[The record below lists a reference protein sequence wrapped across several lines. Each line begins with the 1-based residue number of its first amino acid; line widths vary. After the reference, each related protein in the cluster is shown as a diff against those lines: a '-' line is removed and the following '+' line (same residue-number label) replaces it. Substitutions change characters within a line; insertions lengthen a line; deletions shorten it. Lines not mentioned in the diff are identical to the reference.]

1 MEEKKVSIQKSII
14 WNSAGSMVYLI
25 TQWLISVLVVR
36 LSGVETAGVLT
47 LAMSV
52 NNVFYSIAMQGIR
65 NYQVSDMKEK
75 YTSGIYVSSR
85 LIICILSFLACGGYA
100 LIAGYSYGSSLCI
113 VAYCLFKMA
122 EAFYDV
128 YAGICQK
135 KWRMDWIGK
144 SWLVKGVLS
153 FAGFVVVLA
162 VTQSLLAAILAM
174 ALVSWLVIFF
184 YDIPRAKKLDTIKIH
199 LKEKKNITLMAECFP
214 LLCYQTMSSVIPT
227 IPRLVMEKL
236 LGGAA
241 LGIYGSVSAPTMI
254 VQMGASY
261 VFNPFIT
268 LFAEQYSSG
277 NIRDFWKTFRKCMAA
292 IALISVVALGGG
304 KILGHWG
311 LELLYGDEVAAHEDL
326 LLPLI
331 GCTILT
337 AIVWF
342 LCALLTVVREI
353 KGLVICNVII
363 LPVSYFGAYPLIR
376 QFGMQGGSIS
386 LAMSY
391 LIEIVALWIWL
402 LRKVRQREKQHMEK

>member
-14 WNSAGSMVYLI
+14 WNSAGSLVYLI

-144 SWLVKGVLS
+144 SWLVKGLLS

-162 VTQSLLAAILAM
+162 
-174 ALVSWLVIFF
+174 
-184 YDIPRAKKLDTIKIH
+184 
-199 LKEKKNITLMAECFP
+199 
-214 LLCYQTMSSVIPT
+214 
-227 IPRLVMEKL
+227 
-236 LGGAA
+236 
-241 LGIYGSVSAPTMI
+241 
-254 VQMGASY
+254 
-261 VFNPFIT
+261 
-268 LFAEQYSSG
+268 
-277 NIRDFWKTFRKCMAA
+277 
-292 IALISVVALGGG
+292 
-304 KILGHWG
+304 
-311 LELLYGDEVAAHEDL
+311 
-326 LLPLI
+326 
-331 GCTILT
+331 
-337 AIVWF
+337 
-342 LCALLTVVREI
+342 
-353 KGLVICNVII
+353 
-363 LPVSYFGAYPLIR
+363 
-376 QFGMQGGSIS
+376 
-386 LAMSY
+386 
-391 LIEIVALWIWL
+391 
-402 LRKVRQREKQHMEK
+402 

>member
-1 MEEKKVSIQKSII
+1 
-14 WNSAGSMVYLI
+14 
-25 TQWLISVLVVR
+25 
-36 LSGVETAGVLT
+36 
-47 LAMSV
+47 
-52 NNVFYSIAMQGIR
+52 
-65 NYQVSDMKEK
+65 
-75 YTSGIYVSSR
+75 
-85 LIICILSFLACGGYA
+85 
-100 LIAGYSYGSSLCI
+100 
-113 VAYCLFKMA
+113 MA
-122 EAFYDV
+122 
-128 YAGICQK
+128 
-135 KWRMDWIGK
+135 
-144 SWLVKGVLS
+144 
-153 FAGFVVVLA
+153 VLA
-162 VTQSLLAAILAM
+162 VTQNLLAAILAM

-227 IPRLVMEKL
+227 IPRLVMEKI

-241 LGIYGSVSAPTMI
+241 LAMI

-292 IALISVVALGGG
+292 ILLISVVALGGG
-304 KILGHWG
+304 KIFGHWG

-363 LPVSYFGAYPLIR
+363 LPVSYFGAYLLI
-376 QFGMQGGSIS
+376 QQYGMQGGSIS
-386 LAMSY
+386 LAVSY
-391 LIEIVALWIWL
+391 LIEIGALWFWL
-402 LRKVRQREKQHMEK
+402 LRKIKQREKQHMEQ

>member
-25 TQWLISVLVVR
+25 TQWLISILVVR
-36 LSGVETAGVLT
+36 LSGVETAGILT

-85 LIICILSFLACGGYA
+85 LIICILSFLVCVGYA

-144 SWLVKGVLS
+144 SWMVKGILS
-153 FAGFVVVLA
+153 FVVFVAVLVV
-162 VTQSLLAAILAM
+162 
-174 ALVSWLVIFF
+174 
-184 YDIPRAKKLDTIKIH
+184 AKKLDTIKIH

-227 IPRLVMEKL
+227 IPRLVMEKI

-241 LGIYGSVSAPTMI
+241 LGIYGSVAAPTMI

-292 IALISVVALGGG
+292 ILLISVVALGGG
-304 KILGHWG
+304 KIFGHWG

-363 LPVSYFGAYPLIR
+363 LPVSYFGAYLLI
-376 QFGMQGGSIS
+376 QQYGMQGGSIS
-386 LAMSY
+386 LAVSY
-391 LIEIVALWIWL
+391 LIEIGALWFWL
-402 LRKVRQREKQHMEK
+402 LRKIKQREKQHMEQ